1 MMKNLLTLASFL
13 LSLVMV
19 SYLIEVPS
27 YASEEEEILILIE
40 KAQTPEDHMK
50 IAEYYE
56 KEAAKM
62 EELAE
67 EHKSMGESYKNRSKP
82 WLSMVSNCEKLSQEY
97 SDAANEYKSMAQ
109 EHEKMA
115 QEMQQQK

>member
-1 MMKNLLTLASFL
+1 MMENSLILASLL
-13 LSLVMV
+13 LSLMMF
-19 SYLIEVPS
+19 SCSTKIPS

-56 KEAAKM
+56 KQAAKM

-82 WLSMVSNCEKLSQEY
+82 SPSMVSNCEKLSQEY
-97 SDAANEYKSMAQ
+97 SDAANEYNSMAQ